1 MNQPPTTS
9 EHSMSGLWWLVGGIV
24 AGLVL
29 GIFYGESMWRA
40 SGGPDRK
47 LATIEMTLK
56 QKNELLV
63 AAQKANNAD
72 EVKRLE
78 TQVATLESE
87 VVRLTKVRDEALLDV
102 KAGKL
107 RLADVVWK
115 FTKFLGDLFLQVL
128 KLLVIPLVVT
138 SMICGITSIGDIRK
152 IGKLGSRTIIYF
164 MSTTTVAVFI
174 GLMLV
179 VIVQPGKATDDTFA
193 FKDSKTASKEN
204 RDVVETLLAVVRGDE
219 GDKGS
224 GMFPE
229 NLVLAAAQMNVMAV
243 IVFSLLFGGALTTL
257 GERGKPAIA
266 FFDAANEAIMKMVH
280 LAMICAPV
288 GIFGL
293 VASNIA
299 RNGGGSQLGEELTRL
314 GYYAAVVLGGLVLH
328 VLFLQLLM
336 WMMTGRNP
344 WQFMGQMS
352 RAILTAMSTSSSS
365 ATLPI
370 SMECVS
376 KAGVSDRTSRFVL
389 PLGATIN
396 MDGTALYEAVA
407 VVFIAQSSGIELSIA
422 QLVVVM
428 LTATLA
434 AIGAAGIPEAGLVTM
449 VIVLTAVGLPV
460 TGIGSI
466 LAIDWFLDR
475 MRTSVNVFGD
485 MTGSVIL
492 DKMVGSS
499 DEPNAKV

>member
-138 SMICGITSIGDIRK
+138 SMICGITSIGDVRRA
-152 IGKLGSRTIIYF
+152 GRLGSQTLLYF
-164 MSTTTVAVFI
+164 VLSTLAAVAI
-174 GLMLV
+174 GLLLV
-179 VIVQPGKATDDTFA
+179 VTIQPGKATDDTFA
-193 FKDSKTASKEN
+193 FKDPKVEAKEN
-204 RDVVETLLAVVRGDE
+204 RDVIDTLLAVVRGE
-219 GDKGS
+219 ETDKGS

-229 NLVLAAAQMNVMAV
+229 NLFLAMSQMNVMAV
-243 IVFSLLFGGALTTL
+243 ITFSLLFGASLTML
-257 GERGKPAIA
+257 GDRGKPAIA
-266 FFDAANEAIMKMVH
+266 FFDASNEAIMKMVH
-280 LAMICAPV
+280 MAMMCAPI

-299 RNGGGSQLGEELTRL
+299 RNGGGSQLSEELSRL
-314 GYYAAVVLGGLVLH
+314 ALYAGAVLIGLVVHTLLLLIIMW
-328 VLFLQLLM
+328 LF
-336 WMMTGRNP
+336 TRRNP
-344 WQFMGQMS
+344 FAFTAQMA
-352 RAILTAMSTSSSS
+352 RAILTAMSTSSSN

-370 SMECVS
+370 TMECVEN
-376 KAGVSDRTSRFVL
+376 AGVSKRTAGFVL

-396 MDGTALYEAVA
+396 MNGTALYEAVA
-407 VVFIAQSSGIELSIA
+407 VVFIAQSSGIELSIG
-422 QLVVVM
+422 QLIVVM
-428 LTATLA
+428 FTATLA
-434 AIGAAGIPEAGLVTM
+434 AVGAAGIPEAGLVTM
-449 VIVLTAVGLPV
+449 VIVLTAVGLPT
-460 TGIGSI
+460 TGIGTI

-475 MRTSVNVFGD
+475 MRTSVNIFGD
-485 MTGSVIL
+485 AIGAAIVDPGESLVENSET
-492 DKMVGSS
+492 
-499 DEPNAKV
+499 N